1 MLSTSQLALN
11 LSATDKAAHSRLWTN
26 IAAETKVRASKKG
39 SKMAE
44 KVEADCT
51 VSTELNGLLLRKLMP
66 LLIVVYIIS
75 FLDRA
80 NIALAKHAMGI
91 DLGISA
97 AAYGF
102 GAGIFFLTYAAF
114 EIPSNLIM
122 QKVGARLWITRIMV
136 TWGIVS
142 IGMAFVRGETSFY
155 VMRLLLGA
163 AEAGLFPGVMLYLTY
178 WFGRDDR
185 ARVSG
190 YFLLAVCF
198 ASIIGNPL
206 GGALLEMDGLLG
218 FRGWQWLF
226 VLEGVPAVL
235 VAFVVYR
242 LLPDRPSEARWLS
255 AEDAAAIQRRLAAE
269 QNSIIGATKE
279 HSFRTCMTDV
289 QVWLSILV
297 YFCHQITV
305 YTVIYFLPS
314 IIGASGS
321 YSPFIIGVLTTI
333 PWIAAAVGALV
344 LLRFANNSRR
354 SRLLLAAG
362 LLCMAAGMLIA
373 AYSTPVI
380 GLLGV
385 CLAASMF
392 YVVQSIIFTF
402 PSSRLSGAALAGGLA
417 LVNTCGQLGGFVGP
431 TVIGMVEQTTG
442 KAINGLG
449 FLAMA
454 LVIGAVFSRRL
465 RHGNETAEDTQ
476 GNAAR

>member
-1 MLSTSQLALN
+1 MLETQPSN
-11 LSATDKAAHSRLWTN
+11 ATDQKS
-26 IAAETKVRASKKG
+26 
-39 SKMAE
+39 
-44 KVEADCT
+44 
-51 VSTELNGLLLRKLMP
+51 LNAFLLRKLMP
-66 LLIVVYIIS
+66 LLILVYVIS

-122 QKVGARLWITRIMV
+122 HRVGARLWITRIMI
-136 TWGIVS
+136 TWGILS
-142 IGMAFVRGETSFY
+142 IGMGFVNGETSFY

-178 WFGRDDR
+178 WFGRNER
-185 ARVSG
+185 ARATG

-206 GGALLEMDGLLG
+206 GGALLEMDGFMG
-218 FRGWQWLF
+218 FHGWQWLF
-226 VLEGVPAVL
+226 VIEGLPAVV

-242 LLPDRPSEARWLS
+242 LLPDRPSNARWLS
-255 AEDAAAIQRRLAAE
+255 TADASAIESRLAAE
-269 QNSIIGATKE
+269 QESIARPDGE
-279 HSFRTCMTDV
+279 HSFRTCLTDP
-289 QVWLSILV
+289 QVWLAILV

-314 IIGASGS
+314 IIGASGN
-321 YSPFIIGVLTTI
+321 YSPFTIGLLTTI
-333 PWIAAAVGALV
+333 PWIAAAIGSVV
-344 LLRFANNSRR
+344 VLRFANSSSR
-354 SRLLLAAG
+354 SRLLLGIG

-373 AYSTPVI
+373 AYSAPVI
-380 GLLGV
+380 GLLGI

-402 PSSRLSGAALAGGLA
+402 PSSRLSGGALAGGLA
-417 LVNTCGQLGGFVGP
+417 LVNTCGQRGGFVGP
-431 TVIGMVEQTTG
+431 TVIGMVEYTTG

-449 FLAMA
+449 FLAIA
-454 LVIGAVFSRRL
+454 LVVGAVFSRRL
-465 RHGNETAEDTQ
+465 RHGNEDVDPSHGEATRAI
-476 GNAAR
+476 